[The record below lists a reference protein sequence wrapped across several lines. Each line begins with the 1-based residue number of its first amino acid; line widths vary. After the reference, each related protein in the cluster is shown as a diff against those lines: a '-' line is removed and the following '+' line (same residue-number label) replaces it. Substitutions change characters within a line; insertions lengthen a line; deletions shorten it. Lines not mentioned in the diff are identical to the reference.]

1 LTLQWNPMGEP
12 LYKGNLLLGEHLGDL
27 WGLGGPLGNIFE
39 HLWGESVGGLRDV
52 SLCQPLGDF
61 WEDLGRNIWW
71 NVWGEIWVNLWGNIE
86 GNLCE
91 NLWGNLWVLSLQ
103 SQRHRASQ
111 YRHHIRRLLIPI
123 VSDVGRNQG
132 ICIVS
137 LPKAPQLWNWH
148 PTYSGNSSSINS
160 RSIPIAP
167 GYVIAHAHS
176 AGM

>member
-1 LTLQWNPMGEP
+1 VESYGGTPLQE
-12 LYKGNLLLGEHLGDL
+12 GNLLLGEHLGDL

-91 NLWGNLWVLSLQ
+91 NLWGNLWGTFGGTSGGRSGGSSRGPQVDLWGTTWGC
-103 SQRHRASQ
+103 
-111 YRHHIRRLLIPI
+111 LL
-123 VSDVGRNQG
+123 
-132 ICIVS
+132 
-137 LPKAPQLWNWH
+137 
-148 PTYSGNSSSINS
+148 NSSGGLGGWARFGTALG
-160 RSIPIAP
+160 RSLTL
-167 GYVIAHAHS
+167 G
-176 AGM
+176 GFCLLFC